1 MNRPF
6 SNQAR
11 VALGEVIRRQ
21 ERASRKRQG
30 RSRLGVLACAL
41 VTALLGSRASAD
53 TPVFLGFVDTSTRGA
68 VQRSVEG
75 AATRLARP
83 GCQDLLADFTD
94 AVGQRLSA
102 TLVARGKTPAEAFG
116 DLRFFDHDAAPLCCA
131 GKTLAFTQVGSP
143 LIRLCGLQFKH
154 RFLQNRTTTEII
166 LIHEFLHT
174 LGLGENPP
182 TSEAITKQV
191 AVRCRG

>member
-6 SNQAR
+6 PTHAR
-11 VALGEVIRRQ
+11 VALAEVTRPQ
-21 ERASRKRQG
+21 EKASRKQKA
-30 RSRLGVLACAL
+30 RSCLSVFACAL
-41 VTALLGSRASAD
+41 ATALLASRASAD
-53 TPVFLGFVDTSTRGA
+53 TPVFLGFVDTSTRLA

-83 GCQDLLADFTD
+83 GCQDVFADFTD

-102 TLVARGKTPAEAFG
+102 TLVARGKSPAEAFG
-116 DLRFFDHDAAPLCCA
+116 VLRFFDDGAAPQCRA

-143 LIRLCGLQFKH
+143 LVRLCGLQFRD

-166 LIHEFLHT
+166 VIHEFLHT
-174 LGLGENPP
+174 LGVGENPP
-182 TSEAITKQV
+182 TSESITKQV
-191 AVRCRG
+191 AVRCGN